1 MYHSGKS
8 TFRLSNFKCFQNF
21 LGKNSSHQLDTNIFL
36 GPIINHQS
44 HRTHFQTLP
53 TLDLFL
59 SSAFAHSAA
68 CIWRIFTAHSR
79 LHVHRRHQGL
89 KVVETTP
96 FVSDVTGGKKTCRK
110 FKGSLG
116 RLNKVQNGRLE
127 DVSHEI
133 FEEKNRRTLVTWS
146 FENYVEKD
154 FLHPWTIQS
163 SQNLEN

>member
-8 TFRLSNFKCFQNF
+8 TLRLSNFKCFQNF

-36 GPIINHQS
+36 GPITNHQS

-59 SSAFAHSAA
+59 SSAFAHSAG

-89 KVVETTP
+89 KVVETRP
-96 FVSDVTGGKKTCRK
+96 SWVTNGWKKNPAGSSRKPWASQGGAKWEAGRCKSWN
-110 FKGSLG
+110 FLG
-116 RLNKVQNGRLE
+116 EGWVLSMFYR
-127 DVSHEI
+127 
-133 FEEKNRRTLVTWS
+133 
-146 FENYVEKD
+146 
-154 FLHPWTIQS
+154 
-163 SQNLEN
+163 